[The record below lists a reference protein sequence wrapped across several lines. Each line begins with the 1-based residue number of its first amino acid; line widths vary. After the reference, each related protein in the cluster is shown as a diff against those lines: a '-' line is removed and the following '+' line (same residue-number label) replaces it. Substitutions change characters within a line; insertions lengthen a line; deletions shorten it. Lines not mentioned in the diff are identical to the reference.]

1 MSDTEK
7 RASDALEALD
17 VLGRVPRLGGVFGA
31 LVNLL
36 DRLLATIAGLTLIS
50 IAGVVILQILGRLIL
65 PAAPVWTEELSR
77 YLFIMMIAVSAGLV
91 MRRGKHISLELFHHR
106 FGVRGACLY
115 QLLISVVLVGFA
127 WLIMPYAWQYSSI
140 GAFQTSPALKVSMQW
155 VFGATVVLFGMVI
168 LYGVIGAIEAVAGLL
183 GLSRHDKA
191 TPGGERR

>member
-7 RASDALEALD
+7 RANDALQALD

-31 LVNLL
+31 LVNAM
-36 DRLLATIAGLTLIS
+36 DRILATVAGLLLVG
-50 IAGVVILQILGRLIL
+50 IAGVVVVQILGRLLL

-106 FGVRGACLY
+106 FGVKGACLY

-127 WLIMPYAWQYSSI
+127 WLIVPYAWQYASI
-140 GAFQTSPALKVSMQW
+140 GAFQTSPALKVSMIW
-155 VFGATVVLFGMVI
+155 IFGTTVLLFGMVI
-168 LYGVIGAIEAVAGLL
+168 LYGVIGAIEAVAGLM
-183 GLSRHDKA
+183 GLSRGDKA
-191 TPGGERR
+191 APAGERR

>member
-1 MSDTEK
+1 MNETEK
-7 RASDALEALD
+7 RASEALD
-17 VLGRVPRLGGVFGA
+17 ALDILGRVPRLGGVFGT
-31 LVNLL
+31 LVNVM
-36 DRLLATIAGLTLIS
+36 DRILATVAGLILVT
-50 IAGVVILQILGRLIL
+50 IAGVVILQILGRLVL

-127 WLIMPYAWQYSSI
+127 WLIVPYAWQYASI

-155 VFGATVVLFGMVI
+155 VFGATVVLFAMVI
-168 LYGVIGAIEAVAGLL
+168 LYGVIGAIEAVAGLV
-183 GLSRHDKA
+183 GLSRDNRA
-191 TPGGERR
+191 TPGTGRR

>member
-7 RASDALEALD
+7 RASEALEALD
-17 VLGRVPRLGGVFGA
+17 VLGRVPRLGGVFGT
-31 LVNLL
+31 LVNVM
-36 DRLLATIAGLTLIS
+36 DRILATVAGLILVA
-50 IAGVVILQILGRLIL
+50 IAGVVIVQILGRLIL
-65 PAAPVWTEELSR
+65 PSAPVWTEELSR

-115 QLLISVVLVGFA
+115 QLLMSVVLVGFA
-127 WLIMPYAWQYSSI
+127 WLIVPYAWQYASI

-155 VFGATVVLFGMVI
+155 VFGATVVLFAMVI

-183 GLSRHDKA
+183 GLSRDNKA
-191 TPGGERR
+191 TPGTGQR

>member
-7 RASDALEALD
+7 RASEALEALD
-17 VLGRVPRLGGVFGA
+17 VLGRVPRLGGMLGS
-31 LVNLL
+31 LVNVM
-36 DRLLATIAGLTLIS
+36 DRILATVAGLILVT
-50 IAGVVILQILGRLIL
+50 IAGVVILQILGRLVL

-115 QLLISVVLVGFA
+115 QLLISVVLAGFA
-127 WLIMPYAWQYSSI
+127 WVILPYAWQYASI

-155 VFGATVVLFGMVI
+155 IFGATVVLFAMVI

-191 TPGGERR
+191 APGGERR